1 MGLEDFIDDDDD
13 SSSNSSSSSSTTSST
28 STNTDPLGGDIDDYD
43 MNFYGAGNSTP
54 RNTPMEREKAMSDY
68 PTRQLSTIKDGEIEL
83 DSDHV
88 KYHCPVF
95 YMINPNPQYSS
106 GDHYQLKY
114 TGEVPRPSWHN
125 RMVSC
130 VGTHGTRLGN
140 VQKEAVMFA
149 LGEHDKEKAM
159 KKLRDT
165 LGDDIDAETHV
176 YISFFGNMM
185 MLRDLSQANNEFRE
199 GDLINRDKI
208 MHQVLSAKTLEA
220 RINEEK

>member
-1 MGLEDFIDDDDD
+1 MGLEDFIDDDD
-13 SSSNSSSSSSTTSST
+13 SSSSSSSSSSTSSG
-28 STNTDPLGGDIDDYD
+28 STNTDPVGGDIDDYD
-43 MNFYGAGNSTP
+43 MKFYGAGNSAP
-54 RNTPMEREKAMSDY
+54 VNTPMEREKAMSDY
-68 PTRQLSTIKDGEIEL
+68 TTQQLTAIKDGEIEI

-88 KYHCPVF
+88 KYHCPMF
-95 YMINPNPQYSS
+95 YTLRPNPEYSS

-114 TGEVPRPSWHN
+114 TGEVPRPSWNN

-149 LGEHDKEKAM
+149 LGEHDKAKAM
-159 KKLRDT
+159 KKLKSIMGEDM
-165 LGDDIDAETHV
+165 DAETHV

-185 MLRDLSQANNEFRE
+185 MLRDLSQANHEYRE

-208 MHQVLSAKTLEA
+208 MHHVLSAKTLEA
-220 RINEEK
+220 RMNSE